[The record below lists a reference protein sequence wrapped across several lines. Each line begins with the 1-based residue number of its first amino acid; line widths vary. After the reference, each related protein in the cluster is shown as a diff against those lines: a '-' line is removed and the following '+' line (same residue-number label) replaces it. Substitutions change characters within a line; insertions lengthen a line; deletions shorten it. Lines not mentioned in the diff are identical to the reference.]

1 MVQQKNK
8 MNDQYEFEFHA
19 KTKLAIKFELFHS
32 SNPHVYQAL
41 VTLARRFRAK
51 NRSAQTGISMLY
63 EVLRWEYYLA
73 TDSEDDYKLCNSYR
87 AFYARLIMQN
97 EPDLEGI
104 FNLKQSVADE

>member
-1 MVQQKNK
+1 
-8 MNDQYEFEFHA
+8 MNDQFEFEFSP
-19 KTKLAIKFELFHS
+19 TSKLAKRFELFHS
-32 SNPHVYQAL
+32 SNPHVYSAL

-87 AFYARLIMQN
+87 AFYARLIMAN
-97 EPDLEGI
+97 EPDLQGI
-104 FNLKQSVADE
+104 FNLKRSVADNV